1 MNQELLSRLATCVT
15 AVNASNKKTA
25 KIEALK
31 DFEDVSNLL
40 CYTYD
45 IFMPFRV
52 TSKAIKKANGPA
64 PSFEYADKPIYELLE
79 DLTASK
85 ITGHAAISAVKGFIM
100 SHPEFEELLYKVIDK
115 DLKLGCNISTINKVF
130 PKLIPTFEVSLG
142 YPYADHKDKVT
153 MDGQWFGSHKLDG
166 IRCICIVKDDVKFY
180 TRKGHEILT
189 LDNLKPHI
197 AALGVRDVVF
207 DGELCIVDEND
218 VEDFR
223 AISKVWNKKNYTI
236 EEPSYKMFD
245 MLTVEEFDSQ
255 TSERIL
261 SERLEQL
268 DATIPAGHKNLRT
281 LEQIRLTEETFKTL
295 QDEFRAKGWEGL
307 ILRKDVI
314 YKGKRSQ
321 EILKMKDFSDA
332 EFTVLSIEVD
342 KFPKLIKGD
351 GGDML
356 DFDGRGR
363 CAFVDGKY
371 YMSSEVIDGVEVGVG
386 DVLGAVEYVDGL
398 KTVEIEYKGN
408 RVNVGSGFSL
418 REREEF
424 FADPSKII
432 GKTITVQYFEET
444 ANDNGTVSMRF
455 PTLKAIHGRNRD
467 A

>member
-31 DFEDVSNLL
+31 DFEDVSKLL
-40 CYTYD
+40 RYTYD

-52 TSKAIKKANGPA
+52 TSTAIKKAGGPA
-64 PSFEYADKPIYELLE
+64 PSFEYADKPVFDLLD
-79 DLTASK
+79 DLTNSR
-85 ITGHAAISAVKGFIM
+85 ITGHAAISAVKGFVM
-100 SHPEFEELLYKVIDK
+100 SNPEFEELIYKVIDK
-115 DLKLGCNISTINKVF
+115 DLKLGCNISTMNKVF
-130 PKLIPTFEVSLG
+130 PNLIPTFEVSLG
-142 YPYADHKDKVT
+142 YPYQDHQDKVT
-153 MDGQWFGSHKLDG
+153 LDGQFFGSHKLDG
-166 IRCICIVKDDVKFY
+166 IRCICIVKDGNVKFY
-180 TRKGHEILT
+180 TRKGHEIHT

-197 AALGVRDVVF
+197 TALGVSDVVF

-236 EEPSYKMFD
+236 PNPAYKMFD

-268 DATIPAGHKNLRT
+268 EATIPANHVNLRT
-281 LEQIRLTEETFKTL
+281 LEQIRLTEETFKAL
-295 QDEFRAKGWEGL
+295 QAEFREKGWEGL
-307 ILRKDVI
+307 ILRKDVV

-321 EILKMKDFSDA
+321 DILKMKDFNDA

-342 KFPKLIKGD
+342 KFPKLD
-351 GGDML
+351 
-356 DFDGRGR
+356 
-363 CAFVDGKY
+363 
-371 YMSSEVIDGVEVGVG
+371 EVTNTVSH
-386 DVLGAVEYVDGL
+386 VDGL

-408 RVNVGSGFSL
+408 RVDVGSGFTL
-418 REREEF
+418 AEREEF

-432 GKTITVQYFEET
+432 GKVITVQYFEET

-455 PTLKAIHGRNRD
+455 PTLKAIHGRERT